1 MVKRL
6 LIGVVAL
13 ALAVPAVAWAGEYE
27 ARFTI
32 EPLDAYGTPCGGDV
46 EPWDS
51 YCDMEIV
58 MLGDYKTPTVDL
70 DLSPITIRIEGERIR
85 TGRFLTQMGA
95 ELWFHPDRIHR
106 AYGPGSVG
114 VLILWG
120 QQDDDESFA
129 FTIRGKV
136 DGRDPQ
142 PVKVGE
148 EEPEPGSDVDE
159 GEMVDQFETETYI
172 PAQPDAKK
180 IKWDGS
186 DFVEAECPTGTFGV
200 PVLEIPEGEWWP
212 VGENGQWVEI
222 TENNPH
228 TVYTCSF

>member
-1 MVKRL
+1 MKRL
-6 LIGVVAL
+6 LIGVVVL
-13 ALAVPAVAWAGEYE
+13 ALTVPAVAWAGEYE

-32 EPLDAYGTPCGGDV
+32 EPLDAYGTPCGRDV

-58 MLGDYKTPTVDL
+58 VVDRDDDGQPDFKTPTVDL

-120 QQDDDESFA
+120 SA
-129 FTIRGKV
+129 G
-136 DGRDPQ
+136 
-142 PVKVGE
+142 
-148 EEPEPGSDVDE
+148 
-159 GEMVDQFETETYI
+159 
-172 PAQPDAKK
+172 
-180 IKWDGS
+180 
-186 DFVEAECPTGTFGV
+186 
-200 PVLEIPEGEWWP
+200 
-212 VGENGQWVEI
+212 
-222 TENNPH
+222 
-228 TVYTCSF
+228 